1 MSVLGDIAASY
12 RGPQSVVAR
21 HLATGAREDRA
32 LVILMAA
39 CVVFFISSW
48 PRLARTAHLEGQELN
63 PLLGGAL
70 LGWIFIAP
78 LAFYTLSWLLGLI
91 LRGFGWQGGGYGSR
105 IALFWALLASS
116 PIVLLNGLVAGFAG
130 PGLAL
135 SVVGLIWF
143 LVFAWFWVSGL
154 MQAGR
159 TPA

>member
-1 MSVLGDIAASY
+1 MSVLRDIAVSY
-12 RGPQSVVAR
+12 RGPQPVVAR

-48 PRLARTAHLEGQELN
+48 PRLARIAHLEDKELN
-63 PLLGGAL
+63 PLLGGSL

-78 LAFYTLSWLLGLI
+78 LAFYTLSWLLGVI
-91 LRGFGWQGGGYGSR
+91 LGVLGWKGGGYGSR
-105 IALFWALLASS
+105 IALFWALLAAS
-116 PIVLLNGLVAGFAG
+116 PLVLLNGLVAGFAG

-135 SVVGLIWF
+135 SVVGLIWI
-143 LVFAWFWVSGL
+143 LVFGWFWVAGL
-154 MQAGR
+154 QQAGR